1 MLRLIWVSTV
11 CLCII
16 KRRYTNMGLVYDE
29 EKILVIM
36 KDYHSDKCP
45 PSTSVCN
52 DLLFDFSSLFM
63 TCNTFSSLFMT
74 CYKQLT
80 IIFSVFIVKVTGGY

>member
-16 KRRYTNMGLVYDE
+16 KRRYTNMGLVYVHE

-63 TCNTFSSLFMT
+63 TYNTFLP
-74 CYKQLT
+74 YL
-80 IIFSVFIVKVTGGY
+80 